1 MPVNRA
7 KWDVAWVSTC
17 ISPFFFPWF
26 FAARWNSEALRP
38 ALLLIGA
45 IKDRLS
51 LQISRRACGCNSWR
65 LCWISRTGV
74 TVPGNALNI
83 TERCRATAAAAAGH
97 SGISYG
103 PNWSLRCLASNGMSL
118 ISFPADHIC
127 LFLLF
132 LLLLLWCA
140 NIPCCPWLTDRG
152 RTTHPPQ
159 RKWGQHECVMPFFF
173 FFFLLLARCC
183 RGYST
188 RVCRRGG
195 NQISAVHKLPLID
208 CRWILRRSLEVNYC
222 IMERFDIDS
231 HPVRLVAESG
241 IPCRWINKNRQLA
254 PC

>member
-1 MPVNRA
+1 MRRGCLH
-7 KWDVAWVSTC
+7 VSAP
-17 ISPFFFPWF
+17 SFFSMIFRRTVKFWSFTSRLALNWRPLKIDCRCRL
-26 FAARWNSEALRP
+26 AAVR
-38 ALLLIGA
+38 
-45 IKDRLS
+45 
-51 LQISRRACGCNSWR
+51 GCNSWR

-74 TVPGNALNI
+74 TVPENALNI
-83 TERCRATAAAAAGH
+83 TERCRATAAAAAAAGH

-159 RKWGQHECVMPFFF
+159 RKWGQHECVMPFFL
-173 FFFLLLARCC
+173 FFLLLARCC

-188 RVCRRGG
+188 RVCRRRG

-208 CRWILRRSLEVNYC
+208 CRWILQRSLEVNYC

-254 PC
+254 PR

>member
-1 MPVNRA
+1 MWRGCLH
-7 KWDVAWVSTC
+7 VSAP
-17 ISPFFFPWF
+17 SFFFPWF

-38 ALLLIGA
+38 VLLLIGS

-51 LQISRRACGCNSWR
+51 LQISRRSWMQ
-65 LCWISRTGV
+65 LVECWISRTGV
-74 TVPGNALNI
+74 TVPENALNI

-127 LFLLF
+127 LFLPF

-159 RKWGQHECVMPFFF
+159 PKWGQHECVM
-173 FFFLLLARCC
+173 LLLFFSSSPAAAVGIQLVFAGEEETKSALC
-183 RGYST
+183 
-188 RVCRRGG
+188 
-195 NQISAVHKLPLID
+195 IS
-208 CRWILRRSLEVNYC
+208 SLWLTVDEFF
-222 IMERFDIDS
+222 RD
-231 HPVRLVAESG
+231 HWR
-241 IPCRWINKNRQLA
+241 
-254 PC
+254 